1 MNWWLVFLRMPEGN
15 NFGKATIA
23 AIPAFL
29 FAGIFALTGFI
40 SAE

>member
-1 MNWWLVFLRMPEGN
+1 MPEEN
-15 NFGKATIA
+15 DFGKATIA
-23 AIPAFL
+23 TIPAFF

>member
-1 MNWWLVFLRMPEGN
+1 MPEGN

-23 AIPAFL
+23 TIPAFFVAGI